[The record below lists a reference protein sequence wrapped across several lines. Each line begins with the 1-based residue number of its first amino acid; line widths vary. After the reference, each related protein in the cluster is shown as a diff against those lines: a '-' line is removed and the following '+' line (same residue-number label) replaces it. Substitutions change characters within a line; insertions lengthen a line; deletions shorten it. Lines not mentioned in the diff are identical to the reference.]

1 MKRVTNEVQRQYL
14 FLNKLFKSLW
24 KSWCEVNIILKIKFK
39 SFKWKNKK
47 AKPGCAYQPTQ
58 VRLTTLTIPSLM
70 FQY

>member
-14 FLNKLFKSLW
+14 FLNKLFKSFW
-24 KSWCEVNIILKIKFK
+24 KSWCEINIKLRIKFK

-58 VRLTTLTIPSLM
+58 VMYQCVPMINLNFI
-70 FQY
+70 F